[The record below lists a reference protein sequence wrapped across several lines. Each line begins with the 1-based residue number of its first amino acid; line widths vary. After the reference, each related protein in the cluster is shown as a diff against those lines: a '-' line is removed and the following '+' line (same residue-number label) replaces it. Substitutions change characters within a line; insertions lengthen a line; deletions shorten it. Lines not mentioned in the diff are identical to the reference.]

1 MYNTKKDFYANLS
14 EVNSLTEEQ
23 LKKNIAKNISELRK
37 ASGLTQAQLA
47 EKLSYS
53 DKSVSKWE
61 RGDGVPDVV
70 VMQKMA
76 ELFGVTL
83 NDFISENTLKLPR
96 KKPYLTNR
104 IIIPLLSVGLVFLIA
119 SIAFFIL
126 RITDI
131 WVDKSAL
138 LFAYAVPVSLIV
150 MLIFSEIW
158 WVLTA
163 RLLTLSGL
171 IWSFFACIRLTV
183 VNEDINYIFII
194 AAILQVITILWFVM
208 RYRSKIRKKQEKE
221 KNN

>member
-1 MYNTKKDFYANLS
+1 M
-14 EVNSLTEEQ
+14 TEEQ
-23 LKKNIAKNISELRK
+23 LKANIATNITELRK
-37 ASGLTQAQLA
+37 ASDITQADLA
-47 EKLSYS
+47 AKLNYS

-61 RGDGVPDVV
+61 RGDGVPDVIV
-70 VMQKMA
+70 LQKIA

-83 NDFISENTLKLPR
+83 NDMISDRKPTLPK

-126 RITDI
+126 RLLDI
-131 WVDKSAL
+131 WSDKSWL
-138 LFAYAVPVSLIV
+138 LFVYAVPVSLVV

-171 IWSFFACIRLTV
+171 IWTFFIGVRLTFPV
-183 VNEDINYIFII
+183 DGINYIFLI
-194 AAILQVITILWFVM
+194 AAILQIITALWFVM
-208 RYRSKIRKKQEKE
+208 RYRAKKRREENK
-221 KNN
+221 KNEQ

>member
-1 MYNTKKDFYANLS
+1 MQKVNLGGDG
-14 EVNSLTEEQ
+14 SLTEEQ
-23 LKKNIAKNISELRK
+23 LRKNIAKNITELRK
-37 ASGLTQAQLA
+37 ASNITQADLA
-47 EKLSYS
+47 EKLNYS
-53 DKSVSKWE
+53 DKSISKWE
-61 RGDGVPDVV
+61 RGDGVPDVIV
-70 VMQKMA
+70 LNKIA

-83 NDFISENTLKLPR
+83 NDLVSDEKPKLPR

-126 RITDI
+126 HMIDV
-131 WVDKSAL
+131 WVDKSVL

-171 IWSFFACIRLTV
+171 IWSFFACVRLTV
-183 VNEDINYIFII
+183 ANEDINYIFII
-194 AAILQVITILWFVM
+194 AAILQVITVLWFVM
-208 RYRSKIRKKQEKE
+208 RYRSRFRKKQEEAKKNKE
-221 KNN
+221 

>member
-1 MYNTKKDFYANLS
+1 M
-14 EVNSLTEEQ
+14 TEEQ